1 MYHPLRAF
9 LVSGIV
15 SMALGFI
22 PYARYFILVLQN
34 GEPVGGHLQSLLFG
48 ALFII
53 MGVMFMVIGLVADLL
68 AINRKL
74 LEDMLYRV
82 KKIEYYQDDHNEKL
96 TNNKKEYR
104 K

>member
-9 LVSGIV
+9 LVSGCV
-15 SMALGFI
+15 SIAIGLI
-22 PYARYFILVLQN
+22 PYARYLVLVLQN

-74 LEDMLYRV
+74 LEDTLYRV
-82 KKIEYYQDDHNEKL
+82 KKREYYQDDHTKNL
-96 TNNKKEYR
+96 RNNKKGV
-104 K
+104 

>member
-1 MYHPLRAF
+1 
-9 LVSGIV
+9 
-15 SMALGFI
+15 MALGFI
-22 PYARYFILVLQN
+22 PYVRYFILVLQN

-82 KKIEYYQDDHNEKL
+82 KKMEYYQDDHAIKL
-96 TNNKKEYR
+96 TARRNKELER
-104 K
+104 E